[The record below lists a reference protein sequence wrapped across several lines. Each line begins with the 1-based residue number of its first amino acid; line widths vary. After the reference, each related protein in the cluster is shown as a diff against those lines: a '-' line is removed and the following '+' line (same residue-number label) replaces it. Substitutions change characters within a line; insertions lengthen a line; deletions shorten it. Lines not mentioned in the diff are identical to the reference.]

1 MTWDDR
7 LITHWYWCW
16 IADADAVT
24 METAGSEAGTSGRC
38 SDSDCVAACA
48 GWAAHTTTHDLFVQ
62 SNRWRDWTDRTSLF
76 RPTTNGLLHCG
87 LRPCIDRLPIVW
99 ALILMV
105 LLQSDAETY
114 AIRVTTIWDLGRQL
128 LVYNYNATTMKDRN
142 VTVWS
147 AASECPF
154 PAIFPSR
161 SITLEWTHRRIN
173 AGILIITISVPP
185 AVSANRNDE

>member
-1 MTWDDR
+1 MAGAQTV
-7 LITHWYWCW
+7 
-16 IADADAVT
+16 IAWLRVPAELHT
-24 METAGSEAGTSGRC
+24 QR
-38 SDSDCVAACA
+38 
-48 GWAAHTTTHDLFVQ
+48 HTTYLFNQIVGET
-62 SNRWRDWTDRTSLF
+62 RRRDYWTDRTSLF

-142 VTVWS
+142 VTV
-147 AASECPF
+147 
-154 PAIFPSR
+154 
-161 SITLEWTHRRIN
+161 
-173 AGILIITISVPP
+173 
-185 AVSANRNDE
+185 